1 MAEKVYIGIDL
12 GTTNTLVYYM
22 KKEKLSAFRFEGK
35 KILPSVVY
43 VDTENDNE
51 IIVGSD
57 AYIRGAIDP
66 DNRVMS
72 AKTYMATDKKYLFYT
87 KDGKT
92 LEYTPTDIAAEVL
105 KCVKR
110 AVMKKLKLTDE
121 DEIYAVITTPAAF
134 SFKQNEETINAAKKA
149 GIKVLGTR
157 PEPVAAV
164 MACLEN
170 VDKNSVVF
178 VVDIGGGTYDTAAIK
193 FDENLEA
200 EIISSEGNRQLGG
213 DDFNKAVFEYIKER
227 FEIEF
232 GIDLS
237 SQDSSE
243 LSYSDYSRVI
253 STLYDSARE
262 AKEEITRAG
271 EYEIRC
277 ERICTIEGYNNDE
290 PISFNL
296 KIKEETFD
304 KICAPIYKKIED
316 KLDDSIKILKNDK
329 NFDIKDITDLILVGG
344 SCYLKRV
351 IEIIEK
357 KVGHTAVAG
366 TDKTTAV
373 AEGAARIA
381 NSWTTIGQNIGG
393 VLAQSMG
400 VEVQGGKFSKIIEKN
415 TKYPCSESK
424 KYSTVMDNQK
434 KVTIAV
440 YAASPD
446 KEDVED
452 INEHEFYACFELEV
466 EEAKKGE
473 PEIEIRFSFDNS
485 QQLEVTAIDL
495 KTNNE
500 KSLKINRDIKS
511 KGVINGKPMAIDI
524 LLDASGSMRG
534 RKMDDAKNA
543 CSRLINEIVDLSRN
557 YIGVTQFDD
566 FVSNKC
572 DMTNDADILC
582 SGVYS
587 ISAGG
592 GTNMDDGIE
601 ASSRKLIN
609 WQEEGYD
616 KTIFLVTDG
625 APNFGDK
632 SVDIAKEI
640 RSKNIKL
647 VVIYIGNSNDRG
659 FNIAKDIAAAN
670 KLNNEENSLFYTTND
685 MSKLGDIFK
694 RVYADIALAE

>member
-22 KKEKLSAFRFEGK
+22 KKEKLTAFKFEGK

-43 VDTENDNE
+43 IDTENNDE
-51 IIVGSD
+51 ILVGSD
-57 AYIRGAIDP
+57 AYIRGCIDP

-72 AKTYMATDKKYLFYT
+72 SKTYMATDKKYIFH
-87 KDGKT
+87 KKNGES
-92 LEYTPTDIAAEVL
+92 LEYTPTDIAAEIL

-110 AVMKKLKLTDE
+110 TVMKKLKLTEE

-164 MACLEN
+164 IACLEN
-170 VDKNSVVF
+170 IDKNSVVF

-213 DDFNKAVFEYIKER
+213 DDFNMAVFEYIKKL
-227 FEIEF
+227 FEEEF

-237 SQDSSE
+237 SQDASG
-243 LSYSDYSRVI
+243 LSYSDYSRVC

-271 EYEIRC
+271 EYEIIC
-277 ERICTIEGYNNDE
+277 ERICTIDGYNNNE
-290 PISFNL
+290 PISFNTKL
-296 KIKEETFD
+296 KEDTFD

-316 KLDDSIKILKNDK
+316 KLDDSINILKRDK

-351 IEIIEK
+351 IEIIERK
-357 KVGHTAVAG
+357 IGRTAVAG

-381 NSWTTIGQNIGG
+381 NSWTAIGQNIGG

-415 TKYPCSESK
+415 TKYPCTESK
-424 KYSTVMDNQK
+424 RYTTIEDNQK

-440 YAASPD
+440 YAAAPD

-473 PEIEIRFSFDNS
+473 PDIEIRFSFDDS

-500 KSLKINRDIKS
+500 KSVKINKDIKA
-511 KGVINGKPMAIDI
+511 KGAINGKPMAIDI

-543 CSRLINEIVDLSRN
+543 CNRLINEIVDLNRN
-557 YIGVTQFDD
+557 FIGVTQFDD
-566 FVSNKC
+566 NTSNKC
-572 DMTNDADILC
+572 DITNDAVTLC
-582 SGVYS
+582 MGVYN
-587 ISAGG
+587 IAAGG
-592 GTNMDDGIE
+592 GTNMDNGIKTSAE
-601 ASSRKLIN
+601 KLIK
-609 WQEEGYD
+609 WGQAGYD

-625 APNFGDK
+625 APNWGDK
-632 SVDIAKEI
+632 SVDIAREI
-640 RSKNIKL
+640 RDKDIRL
-647 VVIYIGNSNDRG
+647 VVIYIGSSSSRG
-659 FNIAKDIAAAN
+659 FNIAKEIAEAN
-670 KLNNEENSLFYTTND
+670 RINDNENTLFYTSND

-694 RVYADIALAE
+694 KVYADIALAE